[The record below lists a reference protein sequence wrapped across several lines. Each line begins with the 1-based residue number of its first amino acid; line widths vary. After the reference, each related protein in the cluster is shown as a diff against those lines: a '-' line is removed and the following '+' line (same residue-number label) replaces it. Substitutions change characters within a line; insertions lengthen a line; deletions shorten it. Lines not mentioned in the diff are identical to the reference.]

1 MILND
6 LKSTMLHLAMQ
17 STVRHIMEYQLGRDD
32 GCTLQSSGPPCCFWH
47 KSAHEP
53 KPQKATW
60 LERRRL
66 VDPCSHHTSV
76 ESNKRKVYF
85 PTHAFKCL
93 SVQAY
98 GTVFLM
104 VSVSWFPLQ
113 ATVVTVSSS
122 QGPHSSRAA
131 EELHC
136 WRPNP
141 WQQAT
146 IAPNNHHRPREPFCT
161 TSYHLFMWHMLA
173 CVAHVGP
180 WLSWWPRD
188 IWIWISFII

>member
-1 MILND
+1 MILNRRCYI
-6 LKSTMLHLAMQ
+6 LRCSQQWGISWNINWAGMMAAPCSLLVLLVAFGTNQLMNQ
-17 STVRHIMEYQLGRDD
+17 SLRRQLGWNGDA
-32 GCTLQSSGPPCCFWH
+32 SSIHAPTTH
-47 KSAHEP
+47 
-53 KPQKATW
+53 
-60 LERRRL
+60 LLNR
-66 VDPCSHHTSV
+66 TSV
-76 ESNKRKVYF
+76 KYTFQHMPLNVYPCRLMAQF
-85 PTHAFKCL
+85 
-93 SVQAY
+93 
-98 GTVFLM
+98 FLM

>member
-98 GTVFLM
+98 GTVFFNGISQL
-104 VSVSWFPLQ
+104 VSF
-113 ATVVTVSSS
+113 A
-122 QGPHSSRAA
+122 GHSSHSF
-131 EELHC
+131 LI
-136 WRPNP
+136 
-141 WQQAT
+141 T
-146 IAPNNHHRPREPFCT
+146 G
-161 TSYHLFMWHMLA
+161 TSLLP
-173 CVAHVGP
+173 C
-180 WLSWWPRD
+180 S
-188 IWIWISFII
+188 

>member
-32 GCTLQSSGPPCCFWH
+32 GCTLQFSGPPCCFWH

-85 PTHAFKCL
+85 PTHAFKSL
-93 SVQAY
+93 SFFIRA
-98 GTVFLM
+98 GLWHSFFFM
-104 VSVSWFPLQ
+104 VSVSWLPLQ

-122 QGPHSSRAA
+122 QGPHSSALRNCIADVQTHGSKPQ
-131 EELHC
+131 LH
-136 WRPNP
+136 RIIITDLGNP
-141 WQQAT
+141 FS
-146 IAPNNHHRPREPFCT
+146 PHPT
-161 TSYHLFMWHMLA
+161 TVIN
-173 CVAHVGP
+173 VAHVGP
-180 WLSWWPRD
+180 
-188 IWIWISFII
+188 